1 MYVYISIHT
10 HTHTHIYVLAR
21 LEFTSTYQKRRKLF
35 LLVSITFSECTHGK
49 SLMETTPIRFILHR
63 ASLSTEVI

>member
-10 HTHTHIYVLAR
+10 HTHRHTHTHTHTHIYVLTR

-35 LLVSITFSECTHGK
+35 LLVSIRFSECTDGK
-49 SLMETTPIRFILHR
+49 
-63 ASLSTEVI
+63 